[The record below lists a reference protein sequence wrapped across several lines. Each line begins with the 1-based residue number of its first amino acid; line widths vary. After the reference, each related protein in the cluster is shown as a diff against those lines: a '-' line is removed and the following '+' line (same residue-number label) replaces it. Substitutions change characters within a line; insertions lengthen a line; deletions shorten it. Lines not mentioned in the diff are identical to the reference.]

1 MSDEVMPVAVSGA
14 PRLSMRQRLAR
25 LGTKAQQPNVLDPLF
40 QAIRASHPKANL
52 AVIEK
57 AYGIASSFHAGQKRK
72 SGDPYITHPLSV
84 ATILAELGA
93 AEETICAGLLH
104 DTVEDTEYTLEQVT
118 ADFGPTVALLVDGV
132 TKLDKVTYGPSA
144 KAETLRKMIVN
155 MSQDIRVLVIK
166 LADRLHN
173 MRTLHHLR
181 PDKQNRIA
189 AETLEVYA
197 PLAHRLG
204 MNTIKWELED
214 LAFSTMQPKLYDEIV
229 HLVVQRAPSREKFLK
244 RVTEVIEADLR
255 QAGVRATV
263 TGRPK
268 HYYSIY
274 QKMVVRGRSFDDIY
288 DLVAL
293 RIIVDSIQDCYGALG
308 VLHSRWNPLPGR
320 FKDYIAMPKYNM
332 YQSLHTTVRGPEGT
346 PVEFQIRTWDMHR
359 RADYGVAA
367 HWKYKEG
374 KGDKSD
380 PNELNWVRALNQWQ
394 RETEDPEE
402 FLDDLLFSI
411 NADEV
416 IVYTPQGD
424 MLTLPTGATP
434 VDFAYLVHTE
444 VGHRC
449 IGARVNGRLVPLESK
464 LATGDRVEI
473 LTSKA
478 EGAGPSRDWLSFVA
492 SPRARA
498 KIRQYFSR
506 ERRDEAIE
514 SGKEALARQMRRMDM
529 PMQRLLTIE
538 HLTEVAAYFRVADV
552 NALYKAVGDGS
563 ISPQAVVQ
571 RLVQI
576 AGGPEE
582 VADATSEDS
591 VVLRRPRTS
600 PSASESGVMVHGD
613 KGVWVKLARC
623 CTPVPGDEIVGF
635 ITRASGVSVH
645 RRNCSNAADLMTTS
659 PERIID
665 VSWAPTSESSFLVTV
680 EILSLDRNALLSDIT
695 RSIADQ
701 HISISS
707 ASVNTHRDR
716 TAKINLTFETPDPTH
731 HLDHVLNAIRRVPG
745 VYDVN
750 RVRA

>member
-1 MSDEVMPVAVSGA
+1 MSDELLPAVVSDA

-25 LGTKAQQPNVLDPLF
+25 LGTKPQQPNVLDPLF
-40 QAIRASHPKANL
+40 QAIRSSHPKANL
-52 AVIEK
+52 ALVER
-57 AYGIASSFHAGQKRK
+57 AYTTAAQHHAGQKRK
-72 SGDPYITHPLSV
+72 SGDPYITHPLAV
-84 ATILAELGA
+84 ATILAEIGA
-93 AEETICAGLLH
+93 AEETVCAGLLH
-104 DTVEDTEYTLEQVT
+104 DTVEDTDYTLAQVT

-173 MRTLHHLR
+173 MRTLHYLR

-229 HLVVQRAPSREKFLK
+229 HLVAERAPSRERFLK
-244 RVTEVIEADLR
+244 QVTEVVENDLR
-255 QAGVRATV
+255 QTGIRATV

-293 RIIVDSIQDCYGALG
+293 RILTDSIQDCYGSLG

-332 YQSLHTTVRGPEGT
+332 YQSLHTTVRGPEGS
-346 PVEFQIRTWDMHR
+346 PVEFQIRTWEMHR

-374 KGDKSD
+374 KGDRSD
-380 PNELNWVRALNQWQ
+380 PSELTWVRALNQWQ

-402 FLDDLLFSI
+402 FLDDLMFSI

-416 IVYTPQGD
+416 IVYTPKGD
-424 MLTLPTGATP
+424 MMTLPLGATP

-444 VGHRC
+444 IGHRC
-449 IGARVNGRLVPLESK
+449 IGARVNGRLVPLQSK
-464 LATGDRVEI
+464 LQTGDRVEI

-478 EGAGPSRDWLSFVA
+478 EGAGPSRDWMNFVA
-492 SPRARA
+492 SPRTKA

-514 SGKEALARQMRRMDM
+514 SGKEALARQLRRMDM

-538 HLTEVAAYFRVADV
+538 HLTEAAAHFRAADV
-552 NALYKAVGDGS
+552 SGLYKAIGDGS
-563 ISPQAVVQ
+563 VSPQAVCQ
-571 RLVQI
+571 RLVEI
-576 AGGPEE
+576 AGGAEE
-582 VADATSEDS
+582 VAEATSEDS
-591 VVLRRPRTS
+591 VVLRRPRTA
-600 PSASESGVMVHGD
+600 PSSSETGVLVDGD
-613 KGVWVKLARC
+613 KGLWIKLARC
-623 CTPVPGDEIVGF
+623 CTPVPGDEIIGF

-645 RRNCSNAADLMTTS
+645 RKDCSNAQDLMANS
-659 PERIID
+659 AERIVD
-665 VSWAPTSESSFLVTV
+665 VSWAPPTSASSFLVTV
-680 EILSLDRNALLSDIT
+680 QILSLDRNGLLSDIT
-695 RSIADQ
+695 RSIADE
-701 HISISS
+701 HISINA

-716 TAKINLTFETPDPTH
+716 TAKITLTFETPDPT

-750 RVRA
+750 RVQG

>member
-1 MSDEVMPVAVSGA
+1 MSDELLPVAVNDA

-25 LGTKAQQPNVLDPLF
+25 LGTKAQEPNVLDPLF
-40 QAIRASHPKANL
+40 QAIRASHPRANL
-52 AVIEK
+52 ALVER
-57 AYGIASSFHAGQKRK
+57 AYLTAEQHHSGQKRK
-72 SGDPYITHPLSV
+72 SGDPYITHPLAV

-104 DTVEDTEYTLEQVT
+104 DTVEDTDYTLEQVT

-173 MRTLHHLR
+173 MRTLHFLR

-214 LAFSTMQPKLYDEIV
+214 QAFSTMQPKLYDEIV
-229 HLVVQRAPSREKFLK
+229 HLVAQRAPSRERFLK
-244 RVTEVIEADLR
+244 QVTEMIDGDLHR
-255 QAGVRATV
+255 AGIRATV

-274 QKMVVRGRSFDDIY
+274 QKMIVRGRSFEDIY

-374 KGDKSD
+374 KGDRSD

-411 NADEV
+411 SVDEV
-416 IVYTPQGD
+416 IVYTPKGD
-424 MLTLPTGATP
+424 MLTLPQGATP
-434 VDFAYLVHTE
+434 VDFAYQVHTE

-464 LATGDRVEI
+464 LQTGDRVEI

-478 EGAGPSRDWLSFVA
+478 EGAGPSRDWLEFVA

-552 NALYKAVGDGS
+552 NGLYKAVGEGS
-563 ISPQAVVQ
+563 VSPQAVCQ
-571 RLVQI
+571 RLVEI

-582 VADATSEDS
+582 VAEETSEDS

-600 PSASESGVMVHGD
+600 PSATETGVMVHGD

-623 CTPVPGDEIVGF
+623 CTPVPGDDIIGF

-645 RRNCSNAADLMTTS
+645 RRDCSNAQDLLEHGA
-659 PERIID
+659 ERIVE
-665 VSWAPTSESSFLVTV
+665 VSWAPTSASSFLVTV
-680 EILSLDRNALLSDIT
+680 QILALDRNGLLSDVT
-695 RSIADQ
+695 RSISEQ
-701 HISISS
+701 HISITS

-716 TAKINLTFETPDPTH
+716 TARITMSFETPDPTH
-731 HLDHVLNAIRRVPG
+731 LDHVMNAIRRVPG
-745 VYDVN
+745 VYDVG